1 MPTVTIPDDTYD
13 LLARKAAAVG
23 VSPGEF
29 IALTLA
35 ADTTPTAPH
44 QPLEGEARQKAFDEW
59 MREVAAR
66 AHMYPPGFELDVS
79 REAMYPNGERE

>member
-1 MPTVTIPDDTYD
+1 M
-13 LLARKAAAVG
+13 G

-29 IALTLA
+29 VALTLSA
-35 ADTTPTAPH
+35 APTSPPQ
-44 QPLEGEARQKAFDEW
+44 QPLEGEAWFKAFDEW

-66 AHMYPPGFELDVS
+66 DMYPPGFELDVS